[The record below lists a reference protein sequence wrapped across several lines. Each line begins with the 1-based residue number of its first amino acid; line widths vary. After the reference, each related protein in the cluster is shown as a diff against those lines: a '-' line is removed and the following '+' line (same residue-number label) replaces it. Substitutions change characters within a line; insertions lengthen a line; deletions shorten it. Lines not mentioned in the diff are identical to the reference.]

1 MLKLKSD
8 LERFAQVAHDKRAN
22 HSGRSLHKSEHER
35 LICSGHSWQKSER
48 ANCSFFWA
56 KRFKNK
62 QFAKH
67 KTNCFYCKFFLQF
80 SPFSCQLANHSRS
93 RCSLLIHCFLTS
105 DVSKFLRLLWTK
117 ERPEWIAHIALYK
130 RVIVSNLLRS
140 LRTKEQKSKWGIH
153 SKNWWANSQPCCS
166 LFHVLIMFIHMYICV
181 NIVNIKGT
189 LVEDYIIE

>member
-1 MLKLKSD
+1 MTLSD
-8 LERFAQVAHDKRAN
+8 SLRLLMTKEWITQVVLYIRVNMSVWFAQVTHDKRV
-22 HSGRSLHKSEHER
+22 KER
-35 LICSGHSWQKSER
+35 IARFSER
-48 ANCSFFWA
+48 NAL
-56 KRFKNK
+56 
-62 QFAKH
+62 
-67 KTNCFYCKFFLQF
+67 KTSNSLNIKKNCFYCKFFLQF
-80 SPFSCQLANHSRS
+80 SPFSCQLANHSSS
-93 RCSLLIHCFLTS
+93 RCSSLIHCFLTR

-166 LFHVLIMFIHMYICV
+166 LFHVLIMFIHMYKCV